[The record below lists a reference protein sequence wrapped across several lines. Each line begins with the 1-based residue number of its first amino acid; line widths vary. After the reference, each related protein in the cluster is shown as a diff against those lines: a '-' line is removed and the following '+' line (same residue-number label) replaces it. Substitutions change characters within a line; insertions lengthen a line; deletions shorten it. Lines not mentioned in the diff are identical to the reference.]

1 MLDRLRIT
9 IIRSS
14 RKTLALRVTG
24 PDSAEV
30 RAPRLMPKSQID
42 AFVRQKEGWLQKHL
56 LLAAQR
62 QQEAAAQ
69 PPLTQQDIRALC
81 EQAKAD
87 LPPRAAFFA
96 SLLGVSYGRITI
108 RKQKTRWG
116 SCSGKGNLNFNCLLM
131 LCPSRARD
139 YVVAHELCH
148 RKEMNHSPR
157 FWALVERAMPDYRVW
172 RQWLKEEGQKIIRR
186 I

>member
-1 MLDRLRIT
+1 MD
-9 IIRSS
+9 IINTELCLADLESVDKK
-14 RKTLALRVTG
+14 KTKTAKLAQAG
-24 PDSAEV
+24 I
-30 RAPRLMPKSQID
+30 K
-42 AFVRQKEGWLQKHL
+42 
-56 LLAAQR
+56 
-62 QQEAAAQ
+62 
-69 PPLTQQDIRALC
+69 
-81 EQAKAD
+81 QAKAD

-157 FWALVERAMPDYRVW
+157 FWAEVEKLLPDYRVW